1 MTLTNE
7 YPAPAPSAHRPAGW
21 GTANGPAPVRS
32 CRTLIGTTRIKAQMR
47 SRGLERCRSAGLCAA
62 LSILLATPGAA
73 HPREE
78 EVERIAELMQL
89 RPGMRVADVG
99 AGDGEWGEAIARR
112 LEISGHVYLTE
123 VDDGELL
130 KLRQRLED
138 SALDNM
144 SVVVGSADE
153 IGLPDACCD
162 AMLLRLV
169 YHHMSDGEAM
179 RTSLKESLRS
189 AALLVVIELHQNGH
203 GIDSQRLVDEMTA
216 DGFQVVSRHPDW
228 GGHDDHYA
236 VVFRR

>member
-1 MTLTNE
+1 
-7 YPAPAPSAHRPAGW
+7 
-21 GTANGPAPVRS
+21 
-32 CRTLIGTTRIKAQMR
+32 
-47 SRGLERCRSAGLCAA
+47 
-62 LSILLATPGAA
+62 
-73 HPREE
+73 
-78 EVERIAELMQL
+78 MQL

-169 YHHMSDGEAM
+169 YHHMSDRPAM
-179 RTSLKESLRS
+179 RASLRESLRS
-189 AALLVVIELHQNGH
+189 AALLVVIELHQNAH